1 MRNTLPRVLAAIAL
15 AYCFAP
21 VASAQSPIARFP
33 EPPPKYQITVQK
45 SVRVSMR
52 DMVLLS
58 ADIYFPVGTRE
69 RQRLPAILIR
79 TPYNKSSEGVAADA
93 RRFASH
99 GYVVVVQDVRGKFES
114 GGSFTVSSDDTED
127 GSDTVD
133 WILSQS
139 WSNGKIG
146 TTGCSYSGENQVELA
161 RNRKPHHMAMIPQAA
176 SGSLQYFGSWRGG
189 AFELAADAGWF
200 LSHGA
205 KERPLAAPG
214 APRPPDF
221 VPPKVDWPSLWRSLP
236 LKGMMDR
243 AGMPATDWD
252 EFVSHPEGDPWW
264 RARGYITDRDR
275 FSIPSLFVDSWYDYG
290 PADTLRLADLIR
302 KNSDSD
308 IGRNN
313 QFVIIAP
320 TTHCAYE
327 QSSEHTI
334 VGARDLG
341 DARYDYF
348 GLYLAWFDHWLRD
361 VDNGVEKMPKFQ
373 YYVMGRNQWRGENEW
388 PPARVLPTQVYLRSS
403 GHANSRFGDGILS
416 TDRPSEE
423 PPDHF
428 VYDPKTPV
436 PSVGGPDGGAALGDF
451 KSGTQDQ
458 SDVEMRSD
466 VLVYT
471 SPPLDKG
478 AEVTGPVEVVL
489 FVSSDAP
496 DTDFTAKLVD
506 VAPEGTAFNVQE
518 GIQRMRYR
526 EGLDKQVAMK
536 PGETYEV
543 HISLNATSNFFA
555 PVHRIRLEIS
565 SSNFPRF
572 DRNLN
577 TGGNNYDESSWR
589 IARQTV
595 HHSGAQVSYIL
606 LPVIP

>member
-1 MRNTLPRVLAAIAL
+1 MRNTLPRVLAVVAL
-15 AYCFAP
+15 AYCCAP
-21 VASAQSPIARFP
+21 VLFAQTSLTSFP
-33 EPPPKYQITVQK
+33 TPPPKYQITVQK
-45 SVRVSMR
+45 GVRMPMR
-52 DMVLLS
+52 DMVPLS
-58 ADIYFPVGTRE
+58 ADIYIPVGTRE

-79 TPYNKSSEGVAADA
+79 TPYNKSSEVLAGLAG
-93 RRFASH
+93 RFAAQ

-114 GGSFTVSSDDTED
+114 GGIFNVSMDDADD

-139 WSNGKIG
+139 WSNGRVG

-161 RNRKPHHMAMIPQAA
+161 RERTPHHLAMIPQAA

-189 AFELAADAGWF
+189 AFELAADSGWF
-200 LSHGA
+200 LSNGV
-205 KERPLAAPG
+205 KERPHVAPG
-214 APRPPDF
+214 SPRPPDF
-221 VPPKVDWPSLWRSLP
+221 IPPKVDWPSLWRSLP

-252 EFVSHPEGDPWW
+252 DFVSHPEGDPWW
-264 RARGYITDRDR
+264 KSRGYITTQDR
-275 FSIPSLFVDSWYDYG
+275 FSIPSLFLDSWYDYG
-290 PADTLRLADLIR
+290 PADTFRLADLIR
-302 KNSDSD
+302 KNSESD

-320 TTHCAYE
+320 TTHCAFE
-327 QSSEHTI
+327 QASEHTV
-334 VGARDLG
+334 VGQRDLG
-341 DARYDYF
+341 DARVDYF

-361 VDNGVEKMPKFQ
+361 VDNGVDKMPRVQ
-373 YYVMGRNQWRGENEW
+373 YYVMGRNQWRGENDW
-388 PPARVLPTQVYLRSS
+388 PPARAVPTQVYLRSS

-428 VYDPKTPV
+428 VYDPRTPV
-436 PSVGGPDGGAALGDF
+436 PSVGGPDWGATLDDL
-451 KSGTQDQ
+451 KSGAQDQ
-458 SDVEMRSD
+458 SDVEMRQD

-471 SPPLDKG
+471 SPVLAKG
-478 AEVTGPVEVVL
+478 AEVTGNVEVVL
-489 FVSSDAP
+489 FVASDAP

-506 VAPEGTAFNVQE
+506 VYPDGTSFNLLE

-526 EGLDKQVAMK
+526 EGLDKLVSMK
-536 PGETYEV
+536 PGDAYEV
-543 HISLNATSNFFA
+543 HINLGATSNFFL
-555 PVHRIRLEIS
+555 PGHRMRLEVS

-577 TGGNNYDESSWR
+577 TAGNNYDESTWR

-595 HHSGAQVSYIL
+595 YHSGTLVSYAL
-606 LPVIP
+606 LPIVP